1 MRTDEE
7 WRGQQHRSSS
17 QFQPYDQSAPR
28 KPVSKTSADTADG
41 DRSER
46 LDYECERDE
55 SRVLDCQVDRH
66 QRCNLSER
74 IAECGYP
81 DRGDQAAEP
90 RIGPEDPERCDASR
104 NFRAIHNVQ
113 RLKAVQFPERVDDVG
128 VVPMVCPP
136 ADVFH
141 ALDWSHQRRSV
152 ETSAGDSVVRVRDRQ
167 DSCAKRSNVAL
178 ETGRIARP
186 VPALMVVADDRRHLR
201 ERRVLSNHVRPDV
214 GMASHDLPFVF
225 AEGSGLIQ
233 YVIADADLPEVME
246 RACSSD
252 QLAFAV
258 TQFEMLPQFAGQ
270 LGYAY

>member
-28 KPVSKTSADTADG
+28 KPVSQTSADTADG

-90 RIGPEDPERCDASR
+90 RIGPEDPERSDAAWD
-104 NFRAIHNVQ
+104 FGAIHNVK
-113 RLKAVQFPERVDDVG
+113 RLQAVELAKCVDDVG
-128 VVPMVCPP
+128 VVPMIGPSANVLHP
-136 ADVFH
+136 
-141 ALDWSHQRRSV
+141 LDWSHQRRSV
-152 ETSAGDSVVRVRDRQ
+152 ETSARNGVAGVRHRQ
-167 DSCAKRSNVAL
+167 HSSAKPNNVAL
-178 ETGRIARP
+178 PSTRIARP
-186 VPALMVVADDRRHLR
+186 V
-201 ERRVLSNHVRPDV
+201 
-214 GMASHDLPFVF
+214 
-225 AEGSGLIQ
+225 
-233 YVIADADLPEVME
+233 
-246 RACSSD
+246 
-252 QLAFAV
+252 
-258 TQFEMLPQFAGQ
+258 T
-270 LGYAY
+270 